1 MSTNEFIPKR
11 GSISVL
17 YMRGGSAWSTAL
29 FLSSLPGRNCWYT
42 HRKLTSISTVLCAEP
57 PRVLV
62 QSVEFLLE
70 VDKSKFL
77 ARAHSASTVESALL
91 RVEESRVKEP
101 KASHHCWGW
110 RGKSSGRC
118 SDDGEPAGT
127 GGRPIL
133 SALESENVV
142 ETVVVVSR
150 YYGGIKLGT
159 GGLARAYG
167 QSAREALR
175 AAEMSVLIESARL
188 SICFKT
194 AQDMSRVYSLMAKFG
209 ASKEGV
215 EEFSNDG
222 TCKLT
227 FSLPAASLD
236 VARSAINEAC
246 GGRAIFTTFE

>member
-1 MSTNEFIPKR
+1 
-11 GSISVL
+11 
-17 YMRGGSAWSTAL
+17 
-29 FLSSLPGRNCWYT
+29 
-42 HRKLTSISTVLCAEP
+42 
-57 PRVLV
+57 LV
-62 QSVEFLLE
+62 KPVEYILE
-70 VDKSKFL
+70 VDKSKFI
-77 ARAHSASTVESALL
+77 ARAHSAVTVDSALK
-91 RVEESRVKEP
+91 RVEESRAKDP

-110 RGKSSGRC
+110 RGRSSGGRC

-133 SALESENVV
+133 STLESENVV
-142 ETVVVVSR
+142 ETVVVVTR

-175 AAEMSVLIESARL
+175 AAETSVLIESARL

-194 AQDMSRVYSLMAKFG
+194 AQDMSRVYPLMAKFG
-209 ASKEGV
+209 ASKERP
-215 EEFSNDG
+215 EEFATDG

-227 FSLPAASLD
+227 FSLPATSLD
-236 VARSAINEAC
+236 VARAAINEAC